1 MLFYLQGDMHVM
13 DTMAYAYA
21 ETSQKKAKSGRN
33 RMPIFAKV
41 AVKGNID
48 DVMKSEANESPK
60 LYLFFDENGTFELA
74 EVAADKC
81 TLHLQA
87 HNVVSALFLYIGC
100 FFVFHVGYNKEDQA
114 ILGLLQYFMLGLP
127 YDGEK
132 NKNWEHFLKNY
143 DEAAKKR
150 QESHRYKKRCI

>member
-1 MLFYLQGDMHVM
+1 MHVM
-13 DTMAYAYA
+13 DTMTYAYA
-21 ETSQKKAKSGRN
+21 ETNPKKARSGRN

-48 DVMKSEANESPK
+48 DVIKSEANESPK
-60 LYLFFDENGTFELA
+60 LYLFFDEKGTFELA

-100 FFVFHVGYNKEDQA
+100 FFVFHVGYNKEDA
-114 ILGLLQYFMLGLP
+114 TILGLLQYLMLGLP

-132 NKNWEHFLKNY
+132 NKNYEDFLKRFH
-143 DEAAKKR
+143 EAANKKR
-150 QESHRYKKRCI
+150 ESNMYKKRCI